1 VNRIVL
7 LLNGIAL
14 ALDGLALV
22 DFLLHPLA
30 PDYNFHSPFYR
41 MVAILVL
48 TPLTLLVGFLI
59 IRRVPGNVV
68 GPLLILFSG
77 TVAFGSIREGIGPV
91 PFALF
96 YYYNLVFG
104 WYALFLL
111 FLHFPD
117 GKIYPP
123 GAARWIY
130 RQLGINFLLNS
141 LIFLSTDALQVPSR
155 LANPFYLP
163 VLQKNAELVLGLG
176 ILFGGPIWLLALVSP
191 VLRYRKGS
199 PLERQQIKWLGLF
212 GGSIIIYT
220 FLVLI
225 AYPLLTGGQIMD
237 PGNNLFAMFIY
248 LITGLFPPFA
258 IGMAVLR
265 YRLWDIDLLIRRT
278 LVYSILTAILT
289 LIYFGSVVS
298 LQALFQLITRQ
309 HQSPIVTVLSTLI
322 IAALFTPLRRRIQER
337 VNHRF
342 YRQKYSAEQ
351 VLASFSITLREEVNL
366 GQLTNSILEAAEET
380 MQPTHVSLWLSSAS
394 SPRSRAAPGER
405 PVR

>member
-1 VNRIVL
+1 
-7 LLNGIAL
+7 
-14 ALDGLALV
+14 
-22 DFLLHPLA
+22 
-30 PDYNFHSPFYR
+30 
-41 MVAILVL
+41 
-48 TPLTLLVGFLI
+48 
-59 IRRVPGNVV
+59 
-68 GPLLILFSG
+68 
-77 TVAFGSIREGIGPV
+77 
-91 PFALF
+91 
-96 YYYNLVFG
+96 
-104 WYALFLL
+104 
-111 FLHFPD
+111 
-117 GKIYPP
+117 
-123 GAARWIY
+123 
-130 RQLGINFLLNS
+130 
-141 LIFLSTDALQVPSR
+141 
-155 LANPFYLP
+155 
-163 VLQKNAELVLGLG
+163 LG